1 MTQSQEEDDDDFS
14 QNSFYF
20 SEQSESE
27 SSISEGSKS
36 ASDSGDDREFTGDMF
51 MKKKPIKFAAG
62 QFDKQG
68 QQNLKLGTNDFCV
81 ISIWSTGG
89 MLMRF
94 TRLKSS
100 IIKIPPL
107 ENDAHFRLSHNA
119 QQLYYIGKEYG

>member
-1 MTQSQEEDDDDFS
+1 MLVHDEDSDHSVALRDDQGRDLEAKMTQSQEEDDDDFS

-62 QFDKQG
+62 
-68 QQNLKLGTNDFCV
+68 
-81 ISIWSTGG
+81 
-89 MLMRF
+89 
-94 TRLKSS
+94 
-100 IIKIPPL
+100 
-107 ENDAHFRLSHNA
+107 
-119 QQLYYIGKEYG
+119 